1 MKLRPPFKIHGGKR
15 YLADW
20 IISHL
25 PNDYT
30 EAAYIEPFCGAANV
44 LLRKKPSPFEVIN
57 DIDEG
62 IYAILTALRDTPYE
76 LQARLESIPYCEDV
90 FQQAKT
96 RNGSDFN
103 RDIDF
108 AINEFIVRR
117 MSRGGLKEAF
127 AWSDR
132 QRGGQ
137 PGDVNAWKTIIEQL
151 PTISERL
158 QNVRIFKEDV
168 LAEEEE
174 ELNFLN
180 RWADNS
186 AVIYCDPPYVQQ
198 TRQSQNVYEDE
209 MTNDNHRALAKL
221 FKDCG
226 GRVIISGYPSSLY
239 NELYSDWRVVERKI
253 PNHSSQQKVKPYKT
267 ECLWM
272 NYDN

>member
-25 PNDYT
+25 PNNYPET
-30 EAAYIEPFCGAANV
+30 TYIEPFCGAASV
-44 LLRKKPSPFEVIN
+44 LLRKKPSLFEVIN

-96 RNGSDFN
+96 RNDSDFN

-158 QNVRIFKEDV
+158 QNVHIENVDV
-168 LAEEEE
+168 LAEQEEF
-174 ELNFLN
+174 NFLN

-186 AVIYCDPPYVQQ
+186 AVIYCDPPYVKQ
-198 TRQSQNVYEDE
+198 TRQSQNVYEGE
-209 MTNDNHRALAKL
+209 MTNDDHRALSQQL
-221 FKDCG
+221 KDCG
-226 GRVIISGYPSSLY
+226 CRVIISGYPSPLY

-253 PNHSSQQKVKPYKT
+253 PNHSSQQKIKQYKT